1 MPTIYVG
8 RLLDPAMQ
16 HGGSVSL
23 YDGHQEDVDFI
34 EFITK
39 KMKAAKQY
47 WTDKTEALR
56 DYLTDLSQGRDDQ
69 VRQDPRR
76 GGEERGWVQA
86 EEAASQIHGG
96 VR

>member
-1 MPTIYVG
+1 
-8 RLLDPAMQ
+8 MQ

-34 EFITK
+34 EFITT

-76 GGEERGWVQA
+76 GGGGGRGGMQA